1 MCLGVCVRPVKVKVG
16 FSSKL
21 NFFFLTLSLPA
32 SSENDKKIFISDDR
46 DQCDQIGRYLKVLGD
61 KISNKSS
68 PNDWQLFGQFE
79 NLSLVQ
85 ILLVLLFG
93 QLLETFGVLFTPTS
107 GHTDRDVTLE
117 EIPT

>member
-1 MCLGVCVRPVKVKVG
+1 MGHFENTKFQVKHVVSIFLATFRVIWATFLVSHLVTLFRYVFGCVCVRPVKVKVG

-68 PNDWQLFGQFE
+68 PNDWQLFGQ
-79 NLSLVQ
+79 
-85 ILLVLLFG
+85 I
-93 QLLETFGVLFTPTS
+93 
-107 GHTDRDVTLE
+107 
-117 EIPT
+117 

>member
-1 MCLGVCVRPVKVKVG
+1 MIG
-16 FSSKL
+16 
-21 NFFFLTLSLPA
+21 NFLA
-32 SSENDKKIFISDDR
+32 K
-46 DQCDQIGRYLKVLGD
+46 
-61 KISNKSS
+61 
-68 PNDWQLFGQFE
+68 FE